1 MKLLVKSV
9 ILALALLGI
18 VLGGFRYMDYLE
30 NPKSSFS
37 SIAEMKASG
46 LVDAGWLPGYLPRTA
61 SQIEERHNI
70 DTNEVWASFRYAVG
84 DVQSVETA
92 CEKIVENDRGKK
104 YLCPPVDTRTTTIVL
119 GNDGSGYYQS
129 NYNGI

>member
-70 DTNEVWASFRYAVG
+70 DTN
-84 DVQSVETA
+84 
-92 CEKIVENDRGKK
+92 
-104 YLCPPVDTRTTTIVL
+104 
-119 GNDGSGYYQS
+119 
-129 NYNGI
+129 